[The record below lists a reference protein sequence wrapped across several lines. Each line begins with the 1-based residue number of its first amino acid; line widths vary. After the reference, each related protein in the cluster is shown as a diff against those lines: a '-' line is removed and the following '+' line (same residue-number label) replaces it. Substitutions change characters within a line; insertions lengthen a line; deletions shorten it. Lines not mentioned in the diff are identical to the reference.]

1 MLRYAALEKSH
12 AGTGQTKHA
21 ITGIGSALTVQHRPD
36 PHTPIAQAG
45 TSHTPPRWYTHTYN
59 RLAFYRLIAMCAPL
73 LPRPVRLRVAGAVAM
88 VLRRGMPREYAAVRR
103 NLARL
108 LPTASALEVERQA
121 HAVFRHFAYFFADL
135 LSLNRAAFPVQ
146 QRYVH
151 SVHGLE
157 YLQAV
162 LASPRGFVAA
172 TAHLGNWDL
181 AGRLLSTYG
190 RTLHVLMAPEQDAA
204 LQSFLRQRGA
214 QTSLHFVTNDHP
226 TVFVQLLTAL
236 RRGEVVAV
244 QTDRATGHRSDVL
257 VSFCGVP
264 APFPLGPFKLA
275 GAAQVPVLPCFCLMR
290 PDQRYEICVEEAI
303 VVARG
308 HEERALQQ
316 MVGVLERYVAMAPD
330 QWCNFYDVWNTKLAV

>member
-1 MLRYAALEKSH
+1 
-12 AGTGQTKHA
+12 
-21 ITGIGSALTVQHRPD
+21 
-36 PHTPIAQAG
+36 
-45 TSHTPPRWYTHTYN
+45 
-59 RLAFYRLIAMCAPL
+59 
-73 LPRPVRLRVAGAVAM
+73 
-88 VLRRGMPREYAAVRR
+88 MPRECAAVRR

-121 HAVFRHFAYFFADL
+121 HAVFRNFAYFFADL
-135 LSLNRAAFPVQ
+135 LSLNRAAHPVQ

-157 YLQAV
+157 HLQAV

-214 QTSLHFVTNDHP
+214 QAGLRFVTTDHP

-244 QTDRATGHRSDVL
+244 QVDRATGHRSDVL
-257 VSFCGVP
+257 VPFCGVP

-290 PDQRYEICVEEAI
+290 PDQRYDIFVDAAI

-316 MVGVLERYVAMAPD
+316 MVGVLQRYVLMAPD
-330 QWCNFYDVWNTKLAV
+330 QWCNFYDVWDTKLAL

>member
-1 MLRYAALEKSH
+1 M
-12 AGTGQTKHA
+12 
-21 ITGIGSALTVQHRPD
+21 
-36 PHTPIAQAG
+36 
-45 TSHTPPRWYTHTYN
+45 YN
-59 RLAFYRLIAMCAPL
+59 RLAFYRLIAMCAPR
-73 LPRPVRLRVAGAVAM
+73 LPRSMRLRVAGAVAI
-88 VLRRGMPREYAAVRR
+88 VLRHGMPREYAAVRR
-103 NLARL
+103 NLVHV
-108 LPTASALEVERQA
+108 LPTASDVEIERRA
-121 HAVFRHFAYFFADL
+121 HAVFQNFAYVFADL
-135 LSLNRAAFPVQ
+135 LSLNRAAHPVQ

-157 YLQAV
+157 HLQAT

-204 LQSFLRQRGA
+204 LQSFLRQRGE
-214 QTSLHFVTNDHP
+214 QTGLRFVTNDHP

-244 QTDRATGHRSDVL
+244 QADRATGHRSDVL
-257 VSFCGVP
+257 VPFCGVP

-290 PDQRYEICVEEAI
+290 PDRRYEIFVEAAI

-308 HEERALQQ
+308 HEKRALQQ
-316 MVGVLERYVAMAPD
+316 MVDVLERYVAMAPD
-330 QWCNFYDVWNTKLAV
+330 QWCNFYDVWDTKLAV

>member
-1 MLRYAALEKSH
+1 L
-12 AGTGQTKHA
+12 
-21 ITGIGSALTVQHRPD
+21 IVQHRPD
-36 PHTPIAQAG
+36 PNTPVAQAG
-45 TSHTPPRWYTHTYN
+45 ISHTPPRWYTHTYN
-59 RLAFYRLIAMCAPL
+59 RLAFYRLIALCAPL
-73 LPRPVRLRVAGAVAM
+73 LPRPVRLRAAGAIATL
-88 VLRRGMPREYAAVRR
+88 LRHGMPREDAAIRR

-108 LPTASALEVERQA
+108 LPTASTSEVERLA
-121 HAVFRHFAYFFADL
+121 HAVFRHFAYVLADL
-135 LSLNRAAFPVQ
+135 LSLNRCAFSVQ

-157 YLQAV
+157 HLQAV

-181 AGRLLSTYG
+181 AGQLLSTYG

-204 LQSFLRQRGA
+204 LQSFLRQRGDE
-214 QTSLHFVTNDHP
+214 TGRRFVSHDHP

-257 VSFCGVP
+257 VPFFGAP

-275 GAAQVPVLPCFCLMR
+275 GAAQVPVLPCFCVMR
-290 PDQRYEICVEEAI
+290 PDQRYTICVEAAI
-303 VVARG
+303 DVVRG
-308 HEERALQQ
+308 HEESALQQ
-316 MVGVLERYVAMAPD
+316 MVGVLERYVAMAPE
-330 QWCNFYDVWNTKLAV
+330 QWCNFYDVWDTRPAR